1 MRGRISQSEIASMRL
16 KNSHDPDRT
25 VATGDS
31 VSAISE
37 VSEIRTCSRAHVPC
51 MYVSVSLTGAWWH
64 MGNIQFSLTS
74 LTALTNVPTGNYLRD
89 RLKAGPKLSRSL
101 RAHQRPGQCL
111 SLRLCLWGR
120 DMRSRLGRMWGRSF
134 RVGASELVL
143 EEGPG
148 ISQTFRPERQFWGV
162 LRHVPCD
169 RIWPEAIPRGFRLA
183 RRFDGRLSCH
193 GPSPLRLVYQGRLRA
208 VVGFTHK
215 TGKRD
220 IDSVFFRE
228 VGHRS
233 TPHKRVGNCYRKVVR
248 DRVFFRS
255 CAQHA
260 NQFRYRQTH
269 G

>member
-1 MRGRISQSEIASMRL
+1 MLKQRRFDALRRRATTAFAPCGPASKTKCPFGSQSPDARGWALRRAQGKLGIGRARGCGRHFC
-16 KNSHDPDRT
+16 SHAPT
-25 VATGDS
+25 AP
-31 VSAISE
+31 AIGHGGG
-37 VSEIRTCSRAHVPC
+37 R
-51 MYVSVSLTGAWWH
+51 MGA
-64 MGNIQFSLTS
+64 
-74 LTALTNVPTGNYLRD
+74 R
-89 RLKAGPKLSRSL
+89 SRS
-101 RAHQRPGQCL
+101 Q
-111 SLRLCLWGR
+111 
-120 DMRSRLGRMWGRSF
+120 LGRMWGRSF

-193 GPSPLRLVYQGRLRA
+193 GPSPLRLVSQGRLRA
-208 VVGFTHK
+208 VVGFIHK
-215 TGKRD
+215 SGKRD
-220 IDSVFFRE
+220 IDSVFFCE